1 MEEGTLGSRESLI
14 FERKT
19 LLLKDLSSDSKDL
32 EQAMSLPITRS
43 YGVYQGRCVSIL
55 YKWIF
60 CFEWNNT
67 IRTKV
72 AKALLNGEFC
82 KIFRPSLDCC
92 FCIYLLQLDITQRY
106 LHRKSVDTGESSITE
121 FYLFSII
128 LH

>member
-55 YKWIF
+55 YK
-60 CFEWNNT
+60 
-67 IRTKV
+67 
-72 AKALLNGEFC
+72 
-82 KIFRPSLDCC
+82 
-92 FCIYLLQLDITQRY
+92 
-106 LHRKSVDTGESSITE
+106 
-121 FYLFSII
+121 
-128 LH
+128 